1 MVEVSLRVKSKC
13 LVTQIEEKDLM
24 NNYSIVFHV
33 MSSSEEISPKIKA
46 RKRSMEKMEK
56 IKIEDKSDDKKIE

>member
-1 MVEVSLRVKSKC
+1 ML
-13 LVTQIEEKDLM
+13 TQIEEKDLM
-24 NNYSIVFHV
+24 GNYSIVFHV

-56 IKIEDKSDDKKIE
+56 FR